1 MDNRDCLRGIS
12 NQDQEIAEILTSWAN
27 TDNDMKA
34 EFLEMLEVDDIPKLR
49 KMIDD
54 SPDQWLWFFQ
64 KCCVA
69 GLRQAVLQSMQ
80 E

>member
-1 MDNRDCLRGIS
+1 MNNRDCLRRYP
-12 NQDQEIAEILTSWAN
+12 NQDQELAEILTSWNN
-27 TDNDMKA
+27 TDNDRKA
-34 EFLEMLEVDDIPKLR
+34 EFLNLLEVDDIPQLR